1 MRFVFVIGWDSKNPS
16 NNLSIIKIVE
26 NMPLKNKKQSVN
38 STPLDA
44 FSHETPQF
52 PAKIHLVHWRP
63 GADPD
68 APAAF
73 SLSGV

>member
-16 NNLSIIKIVE
+16 NNLSIIKIGE
-26 NMPLKNKKQSVN
+26 NMPLKNKKQGGIC
-38 STPLDA
+38 TPLSVD
-44 FSHETPQF
+44 SHETPQF
-52 PAKIHLVHWRP
+52 PAKIRLVHWRL